1 MHARVLIAAT
11 ALLAGPAMAATPASP
26 IVIELFTS
34 EGCSSCPPADAFLRD
49 MALHRPDVLPL
60 AWHITYWDS
69 LGWRDPYALPQATQR
84 QRDYDRDRNGGEVYT
99 PQMMV
104 DGIDDVAGYDRPAV
118 NAAISRATAWQA
130 THPAVPLTV
139 AQHPGQNGGEA
150 VVQVG
155 PGEGAGRLLLIGYD
169 PEHQTPVARGENAG
183 RTLVEAN
190 VVRSVSDLGAWTG
203 AALQREALLGAGERH
218 AVLLQGEDGRFIAA
232 AVLPATGP

>member
-1 MHARVLIAAT
+1 MRARVLIAAT
-11 ALLAGPAMAATPASP
+11 ALLAGPALAATPASP
-26 IVIELFTS
+26 VVVELFTS
-34 EGCSSCPPADAFLRD
+34 EGCSSCPPADAFLRE
-49 MALHRPDVLPL
+49 MAQHRADVLPL

-84 QRDYDRDRNGGEVYT
+84 QRDYDRARNGGEVYT

-104 DGIDDVAGYDRPAV
+104 DGTDDVAGYDRPAV
-118 NAAISRATAWQA
+118 NAAIARATAWQA

-139 AQHPGQNGGEA
+139 SQRQTEA

-169 PEHQTPVARGENAG
+169 PEHQTPIARGENAG

-203 AALQREALLGAGERH
+203 AALQREAPLGAGERH
-218 AVLLQGEDGRFIAA
+218 AVLLQGEGGRFIAA